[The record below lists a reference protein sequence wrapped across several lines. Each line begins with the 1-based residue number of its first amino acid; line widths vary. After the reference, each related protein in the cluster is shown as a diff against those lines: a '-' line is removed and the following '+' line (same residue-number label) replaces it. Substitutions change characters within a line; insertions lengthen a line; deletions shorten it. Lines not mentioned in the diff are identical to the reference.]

1 MQIQINDALKIVQN
15 KKIMDKLQNRFSIML
30 AETPTTFHRYMWDRI
45 DWQDRLIGLKGPRG
59 VGKTTLLLQRAKEM
73 LDRNSTLLVNA
84 DDLYFSSH
92 TLVDLADEFARV
104 GGQVLMIDEI
114 HKYKDWSREL
124 KLIYDY
130 HKELKVIFTGS
141 SILDIEEGEADL
153 SRRVVPYEMQGLSF
167 REYLQLYKGINL
179 PIQSIEDIVTNKF
192 TLPEG
197 FRPYAYFREYLV
209 KGYYP
214 FSEESQFDRRLMQVV
229 NKTIEVDIPQY
240 TDMTIAATRKL
251 KRLMSIVAESV
262 PFKPNVSTISQVLG
276 ISRNLL
282 PEWLVYME
290 KAGLIMQLRDDTGG
304 IRGLGKVDK
313 VYLDNTALMFL
324 LGKDNT
330 EVGNVRETFFMN
342 QARVGYD
349 VITSSV
355 SDFQIGKYTF
365 EVGGRSKKQKQ
376 IAGVESAFVVKDDI
390 EIGYQNIIPLWIFGL
405 MY

>member
-1 MQIQINDALKIVQN
+1 
-15 KKIMDKLQNRFSIML
+15 MDKLQNRFSIML
-30 AETPTTFHRYMWDRI
+30 AETPTVFHRYMWDRI

-59 VGKTTLLLQRAKEM
+59 VGKTTLLLQHAKEM
-73 LDRNSTLLVNA
+73 LDRKSTLLVNA
-84 DDLYFSSH
+84 DDLYFSTH
-92 TLVDLADEFARV
+92 TLVDLADEFARI
-104 GGQVLMIDEI
+104 GGQVLLIDEI
-114 HKYKDWSREL
+114 HKYKGWSREL

-167 REYLQLYKGINL
+167 REYLLLYKGINL
-179 PIQSIEDIVTNKF
+179 PIRTIEDIVTNDIP
-192 TLPEG
+192 LPEG
-197 FRPYAYFREYLV
+197 FRPYAYFREYLE

-282 PEWLVYME
+282 PEWFVYME

-324 LGKDNT
+324 LGNDNT
-330 EVGNVRETFFMN
+330 EIGNVRETFFMN
-342 QARVGYD
+342 QVRVGYD

-376 IAGVESAFVVKDDI
+376 ITGVENAFVVKDDI
-390 EIGYQNIIPLWIFGL
+390 EIGYQNVIPLWVFGFL
-405 MY
+405 Y